1 MLSQTEDWRICGDKK
16 QEDVSNKLIL
26 QHKIGRK
33 NWIKC
38 DYQGRNKS
46 RLLEDGSAVSND
58 YQPWTTTICKISNYV
73 LKQELI
79 KMKEISRLNLTT
91 CISQLIYK
99 YAIVGDLKLMHELSP
114 MVWFLRVNPQ
124 YQKRRRS
131 SSSSKLNFGNEQI
144 TWF

>member
-58 YQPWTTTICKISNYV
+58 YQLWTTTICKSSNYV

-79 KMKEISRLNLTT
+79 KKKEISRLNLTT

-131 SSSSKLNFGNEQI
+131 SLSSKLNFGNEQI